1 MDNRRNLYKRVL
13 RVLLPM
19 VILAGIIIGSCQ
31 IKRTHI
37 KANNNV
43 VYVKAK
49 VTQIIEDNSGGQPF
63 GGAQKVSAKIT
74 GGQYK
79 GQNCELDNSNSFQ
92 RGAFCTTGTKVIA
105 VVKDIDGVI
114 TGSVYNYDRTMMVYV
129 LLGLF
134 SLCLVLVGGKKGA
147 AALYALIF
155 TFICVICMYVPLLY
169 IGLNGIFAALLTSVV
184 ILAASIYILNGVS
197 SKTVCAIIGTTVG
210 IVLSGG
216 LAMIAGSLSNL
227 NGYNM
232 SDAESMI
239 YIANS
244 SKLHVS
250 DILYAGI
257 LISSLGAVM
266 DVSVSI
272 VAAITEIHEK
282 APDLKAKE
290 LFMSGMHVG
299 HDMMGT
305 MSNTLI
311 LAFAGGSI
319 NTLVFIYAYNY
330 EYLQMINMF
339 DIGIEIIQGVA
350 SSMGVILTVPIC
362 SLLAA
367 CVQGK
372 FLFTKETL
380 DK

>member
-105 VVKDIDGVI
+105 GVKDI
-114 TGSVYNYDRTMMVYV
+114 
-129 LLGLF
+129 
-134 SLCLVLVGGKKGA
+134 
-147 AALYALIF
+147 LYALIF

-311 LAFAGGSI
+311 LAYTGSATG
-319 NTLVFIYAYNY
+319 TLLTIYSY
-330 EYLQMINMF
+330 EMPYLQIMGYNSI
-339 DIGIEIIQGVA
+339 ITEIVCGLCGTI
-350 SSMGVILTVPIC
+350 GVILTVPIQAFITT
-362 SLLAA
+362 AA
-367 CVQGK
+367 LKMKKVGIFK
-372 FLFTKETL
+372 I
-380 DK
+380 

>member
-184 ILAASIYILNGVS
+184 ILAASIYI
-197 SKTVCAIIGTTVG
+197 
-210 IVLSGG
+210 
-216 LAMIAGSLSNL
+216 
-227 NGYNM
+227 
-232 SDAESMI
+232 
-239 YIANS
+239 
-244 SKLHVS
+244 
-250 DILYAGI
+250 
-257 LISSLGAVM
+257 
-266 DVSVSI
+266 
-272 VAAITEIHEK
+272 
-282 APDLKAKE
+282 
-290 LFMSGMHVG
+290 
-299 HDMMGT
+299 
-305 MSNTLI
+305 
-311 LAFAGGSI
+311 
-319 NTLVFIYAYNY
+319 
-330 EYLQMINMF
+330 
-339 DIGIEIIQGVA
+339 
-350 SSMGVILTVPIC
+350 
-362 SLLAA
+362 
-367 CVQGK
+367 
-372 FLFTKETL
+372 
-380 DK
+380 

>member
-49 VTQIIEDNSGGQPF
+49 VIQIIEDNSGGQPF

-155 TFICVICMYVPLLY
+155 TFICVICMFRFF
-169 IGLNGIFAALLTSVV
+169 ISV
-184 ILAASIYILNGVS
+184 
-197 SKTVCAIIGTTVG
+197 
-210 IVLSGG
+210 
-216 LAMIAGSLSNL
+216 
-227 NGYNM
+227 
-232 SDAESMI
+232 
-239 YIANS
+239 
-244 SKLHVS
+244 
-250 DILYAGI
+250 
-257 LISSLGAVM
+257 
-266 DVSVSI
+266 
-272 VAAITEIHEK
+272 
-282 APDLKAKE
+282 
-290 LFMSGMHVG
+290 
-299 HDMMGT
+299 
-305 MSNTLI
+305 
-311 LAFAGGSI
+311 
-319 NTLVFIYAYNY
+319 
-330 EYLQMINMF
+330 
-339 DIGIEIIQGVA
+339 
-350 SSMGVILTVPIC
+350 
-362 SLLAA
+362 
-367 CVQGK
+367 
-372 FLFTKETL
+372 
-380 DK
+380 

>member
-1 MDNRRNLYKRVL
+1 MDNRRSLYKRVL
-13 RVLLPM
+13 FVLLPM

-155 TFICVICMYVPLLY
+155 TYMYVCSASLY
-169 IGLNGIFAALLTSVV
+169 RSERNICGTSHIGCDSCSVD
-184 ILAASIYILNGVS
+184 IYIKRNFFKDGLCNNRNNS
-197 SKTVCAIIGTTVG
+197 RHNFVG
-210 IVLSGG
+210 RSC
-216 LAMIAGSLSNL
+216 N
-227 NGYNM
+227 
-232 SDAESMI
+232 DCRQ
-239 YIANS
+239 
-244 SKLHVS
+244 
-250 DILYAGI
+250 
-257 LISSLGAVM
+257 
-266 DVSVSI
+266 
-272 VAAITEIHEK
+272 
-282 APDLKAKE
+282 PLK
-290 LFMSGMHVG
+290 SQR
-299 HDMMGT
+299 
-305 MSNTLI
+305 I
-311 LAFAGGSI
+311 
-319 NTLVFIYAYNY
+319 
-330 EYLQMINMF
+330 
-339 DIGIEIIQGVA
+339 
-350 SSMGVILTVPIC
+350 
-362 SLLAA
+362 
-367 CVQGK
+367 
-372 FLFTKETL
+372 
-380 DK
+380 

>member
-1 MDNRRNLYKRVL
+1 M
-13 RVLLPM
+13 
-19 VILAGIIIGSCQ
+19 
-31 IKRTHI
+31 
-37 KANNNV
+37 
-43 VYVKAK
+43 
-49 VTQIIEDNSGGQPF
+49 
-63 GGAQKVSAKIT
+63 
-74 GGQYK
+74 
-79 GQNCELDNSNSFQ
+79 
-92 RGAFCTTGTKVIA
+92 
-105 VVKDIDGVI
+105 I

-169 IGLNGIFAALLTSVV
+169 IGLNGIFASLLTSVV

-311 LAFAGGSI
+311 LAYTGSATG
-319 NTLVFIYAYNY
+319 TLLTIYSY
-330 EYLQMINMF
+330 EMPYLQIMGYNSI
-339 DIGIEIIQGVA
+339 ITEIVCGLCGTI
-350 SSMGVILTVPIC
+350 GVILTVPIQAFITTVA
-362 SLLAA
+362 L
-367 CVQGK
+367 K
-372 FLFTKETL
+372 MK
-380 DK
+380 K

>member
-13 RVLLPM
+13 RVLLAM

-250 DILYAGI
+250 DILYA
-257 LISSLGAVM
+257 
-266 DVSVSI
+266 
-272 VAAITEIHEK
+272 
-282 APDLKAKE
+282 
-290 LFMSGMHVG
+290 
-299 HDMMGT
+299 
-305 MSNTLI
+305 
-311 LAFAGGSI
+311 
-319 NTLVFIYAYNY
+319 
-330 EYLQMINMF
+330 
-339 DIGIEIIQGVA
+339 
-350 SSMGVILTVPIC
+350 
-362 SLLAA
+362 
-367 CVQGK
+367 
-372 FLFTKETL
+372 
-380 DK
+380 

>member
-1 MDNRRNLYKRVL
+1 MDNRRSLYKRVL
-13 RVLLPM
+13 FVLLPM

-184 ILAASIYILNGVS
+184 ILAASIYILNGIS
-197 SKTVCAIIGTTVG
+197 SKTV
-210 IVLSGG
+210 
-216 LAMIAGSLSNL
+216 
-227 NGYNM
+227 
-232 SDAESMI
+232 
-239 YIANS
+239 
-244 SKLHVS
+244 
-250 DILYAGI
+250 
-257 LISSLGAVM
+257 
-266 DVSVSI
+266 
-272 VAAITEIHEK
+272 
-282 APDLKAKE
+282 
-290 LFMSGMHVG
+290 
-299 HDMMGT
+299 
-305 MSNTLI
+305 
-311 LAFAGGSI
+311 
-319 NTLVFIYAYNY
+319 
-330 EYLQMINMF
+330 LQ
-339 DIGIEIIQGVA
+339 
-350 SSMGVILTVPIC
+350 
-362 SLLAA
+362 
-367 CVQGK
+367 
-372 FLFTKETL
+372 
-380 DK
+380 

>member
-1 MDNRRNLYKRVL
+1 
-13 RVLLPM
+13 M

-169 IGLNGIFAALLTSVV
+169 IGLNGIFAATSHIGCDSCGVD
-184 ILAASIYILNGVS
+184 IYIKRSFFKDGLCNNRNNSRHSFVGRPCNDCGQSVK
-197 SKTVCAIIGTTVG
+197 SKRI
-210 IVLSGG
+210 
-216 LAMIAGSLSNL
+216 
-227 NGYNM
+227 
-232 SDAESMI
+232 
-239 YIANS
+239 
-244 SKLHVS
+244 
-250 DILYAGI
+250 
-257 LISSLGAVM
+257 
-266 DVSVSI
+266 
-272 VAAITEIHEK
+272 
-282 APDLKAKE
+282 
-290 LFMSGMHVG
+290 
-299 HDMMGT
+299 
-305 MSNTLI
+305 
-311 LAFAGGSI
+311 
-319 NTLVFIYAYNY
+319 
-330 EYLQMINMF
+330 
-339 DIGIEIIQGVA
+339 
-350 SSMGVILTVPIC
+350 
-362 SLLAA
+362 
-367 CVQGK
+367 
-372 FLFTKETL
+372 
-380 DK
+380 

>member
-147 AALYALIF
+147 AALYDD
-155 TFICVICMYVPLLY
+155 
-169 IGLNGIFAALLTSVV
+169 
-184 ILAASIYILNGVS
+184 IYIYMCNIY
-197 SKTVCAIIGTTVG
+197 VCPASLYRSERDICGTSHIGCDSCG
-210 IVLSGG
+210 I
-216 LAMIAGSLSNL
+216 
-227 NGYNM
+227 
-232 SDAESMI
+232 DI
-239 YIANS
+239 YIKRSFFKDGLCNNRNNS
-244 SKLHVS
+244 RYNFVGRSCNDCGQSVKSKR
-250 DILYAGI
+250 I
-257 LISSLGAVM
+257 
-266 DVSVSI
+266 
-272 VAAITEIHEK
+272 
-282 APDLKAKE
+282 
-290 LFMSGMHVG
+290 
-299 HDMMGT
+299 
-305 MSNTLI
+305 
-311 LAFAGGSI
+311 
-319 NTLVFIYAYNY
+319 
-330 EYLQMINMF
+330 
-339 DIGIEIIQGVA
+339 
-350 SSMGVILTVPIC
+350 
-362 SLLAA
+362 
-367 CVQGK
+367 
-372 FLFTKETL
+372 
-380 DK
+380 